1 MKRREHQHR
10 KIEAKENFR
19 VSFPPTFFLLFL
31 LLLTSL
37 FEGPHGCVERLER
50 KRSGEGGE
58 DERLAGYVYALV
70 LRLVFSEVSNQ
81 MRRKARLRGR
91 PWEGDGRSEGRAR
104 AEEGEGAW
112 RKTVEK
118 ESVRASERASEK
130 RGARGRGGREGLLEV
145 AEDG

>member
-19 VSFPPTFFLLFL
+19 VSFPPTFFLLL

-58 DERLAGYVYALV
+58 DEGLAGYVYALV

-130 RGARGRGGREGLLEV
+130 RGARGQGGREGLLEV